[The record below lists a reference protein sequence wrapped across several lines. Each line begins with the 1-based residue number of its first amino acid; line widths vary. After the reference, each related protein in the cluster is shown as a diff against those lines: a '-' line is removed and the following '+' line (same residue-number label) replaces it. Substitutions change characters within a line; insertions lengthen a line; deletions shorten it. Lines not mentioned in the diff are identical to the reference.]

1 MFDPG
6 APVTLRKTMF
16 RHEWRE
22 DAFYKKR
29 RELAVFTAGLPGGW
43 DGGDCGHLR
52 KGRDPQRAPPESV
65 PPPGGGLWM
74 AIRLHWFSHQ
84 EGQLTSLAWGWTV
97 EYGRPDSPSF
107 RAGP

>member
-16 RHEWRE
+16 RREWRE

-29 RELAVFTAGLPGGW
+29 RELAVFTTGLPGGW
-43 DGGDCGHLR
+43 DGGDGEHLR
-52 KGRDPQRAPPESV
+52 KGRDPQCAPPESV
-65 PPPGGGLWM
+65 PPPGGGLQT
-74 AIRLHWFSHQ
+74 AIHRRRFSHQ
-84 EGQLTSLAWGWTV
+84 EGQLTSLPWGRTV
-97 EYGRPDSPSF
+97 EYGRPDPPSF